1 MTQPTVTVYSK
12 PICPQCNATYRKLE
26 KEGIEYTVI
35 DMTTDA
41 ESFALVKDELGY
53 AQAPVVIVQHDDD
66 TVTHW
71 SGFQPARIENINTTK
86 ENS

>member
-1 MTQPTVTVYSK
+1 MTQPNVTVYSK

-26 KEGIEYTVI
+26 QEGIEYTVI

-53 AQAPVVIVQHDDD
+53 AQAPVVIVQHEDD

-71 SGFQPARIENINTTK
+71 SGFRPDLIGEIKTP
-86 ENS
+86 

>member
-1 MTQPTVTVYSK
+1 MSNQTVTVYSK
-12 PICPQCNATYRKLE
+12 PSCVQCNATYRALE

-53 AQAPVVIVQHDDD
+53 AQAPVVVVEDAEGNA
-66 TVTHW
+66 THW
-71 SGFQPARIENINTTK
+71 SGFRPDKIAEHITAHAA
-86 ENS
+86 